1 MDRKENFLQKNSV
14 LVYFALSLLITWG
27 GIFLA
32 IGMDGI
38 LGNSVIA
45 DERMPILYGV
55 TLLGPSIA
63 GLVAIALF
71 DGKEGFRS
79 LFSRMR
85 KWRVGFRWY
94 VVALLTAPLIITV
107 LLLIFSLFSPVY
119 IPALFTETNK
129 ASLLLTGIIMGLVVG
144 FFEELGWTGFAVPK
158 LRKKYNVI
166 RTGIFLGLFWGLW
179 HLPLFVA
186 SVNSSGPI
194 PSVVY
199 LLILL
204 FTFLPVYRV
213 LMVWV
218 YDQTG
223 SLLLMILMHAPLSA
237 SQLLLIPA
245 ELSGVQLVV
254 YNLSFAAILW
264 LIVGVIAIFSKRQQ
278 SATEKQIE
286 T

>member
-1 MDRKENFLQKNSV
+1 MMDRNENSLQKNSV

-27 GIFLA
+27 GILIA

-63 GLVAIALF
+63 GLIAIALF
-71 DGKEGFRS
+71 DGREGFRS
-79 LFSRMR
+79 LFSRMG

-94 VVALLTAPLIITV
+94 AISLLTAPLIITA
-107 LLLIFSLFSPVY
+107 LLLIFSLFSPVFT
-119 IPALFTETNK
+119 PALFTETNK
-129 ASLLLTGIIMGLVVG
+129 LSLLLTGIVMGIAVG

-158 LRKKYNVI
+158 LRRKHNVF
-166 RTGIFLGLFWGLW
+166 TSGIILGLFWGLW

-186 SVNSSGPI
+186 SIKSSGSI
-194 PSVVY
+194 PPVLY

-204 FTFLPVYRV
+204 FSFLPVYRV

-218 YDQTG
+218 YEHTE
-223 SLLLMILMHAPLSA
+223 SLLLMVLMHAPLSA
-237 SQLLLIPA
+237 SQLLLIPPNI
-245 ELSGVQLVV
+245 SGAQLIL
-254 YNLSFAAILW
+254 YDLSFAVILW
-264 LIVGVIAIFSKRQQ
+264 LIVVVVALISKRRL
-278 SATEKQIE
+278 SINKNG
-286 T
+286 

>member
-1 MDRKENFLQKNSV
+1 MKRKENIFKRNSV

-38 LGNSVIA
+38 LGNSVIP

-63 GLVAIALF
+63 GLTAIAIF
-71 DGKEGFRS
+71 YGRAGFRS
-79 LFSRMR
+79 LFSRLR
-85 KWRVGFRWY
+85 KWRVGIRWY
-94 VVALLTAPLIITV
+94 AIALLTAPIIITA
-107 LLLIFSLFSPVY
+107 LLLIFSLFSPDY
-119 IPALFTETNK
+119 LPALFTETNK
-129 ASLLLTGIIMGLVVG
+129 LSLLLTGIVMGIVVG

-158 LRKKYNVI
+158 LRKKYNVMT
-166 RTGIFLGLFWGLW
+166 TGILLGLFWGLW

-186 SVNSSGPI
+186 STHSSGSI
-194 PSVVY
+194 PPVIY

-213 LMVWV
+213 LMVWT
-218 YDQTG
+218 YERTG
-223 SLLLMILMHAPLSA
+223 SLLIIVLMHAPLSA

-245 ELSGVQLVV
+245 ELAGIQLVV
-254 YNLSFAAILW
+254 YNLSFAAVLW
-264 LIVGVIAIFSKRQQ
+264 LLIAGIAIFPK
-278 SATEKQIE
+278 KQ
-286 T
+286 

>member
-1 MDRKENFLQKNSV
+1 MERNENSYKKFAV
-14 LVYFALSLLITWG
+14 MVYFALSLLITWG
-27 GIFLA
+27 GILLA

-63 GLVAIALF
+63 GLAAIALF
-71 DGKEGFRS
+71 DGRKGFRS
-79 LFSRMR
+79 LFSRLR
-85 KWRVGFRWY
+85 KWRIGFRWY
-94 VVALLTAPLIITV
+94 AAALLTAPVIIIA
-107 LLLIFSLFSPVY
+107 LLLILSLFSPVY

-129 ASLLLTGIIMGLVVG
+129 MSLLLTGIVMGLVVG

-158 LRKKYNVI
+158 LREKYSVMT
-166 RTGIFLGLFWGLW
+166 TGILLGLFWGLW

-186 SVNSSGPI
+186 SLKSSGSI
-194 PSVVY
+194 PPVVY
-199 LLILL
+199 LMVLL

-218 YDQTG
+218 YEKTG

-237 SQLLLIPA
+237 AQLLLIPA
-245 ELSGVQLVV
+245 ELAGVQLVV

-264 LIVGVIAIFSKRQQ
+264 LIVAGITIFSKRQQ
-278 SATEKQIE
+278 ASIN
-286 T
+286 